1 MFKKIIYPNSIR
13 YKIQMQN
20 FIKKKK
26 EEEPTNV
33 IIRQLV
39 WYIMFFQRY
48 FQFILFACGDC
59 LLLLDQDINQVFSIG
74 ED

>member
-39 WYIMFFQRY
+39 WYIMFF
-48 FQFILFACGDC
+48 
-59 LLLLDQDINQVFSIG
+59 
-74 ED
+74 

>member
-26 EEEPTNV
+26 KEEEPSNV

-39 WYIMFFQRY
+39 WYIMFF
-48 FQFILFACGDC
+48 
-59 LLLLDQDINQVFSIG
+59 
-74 ED
+74 